1 MKIKKVFPYVM
12 AKPNIDPDPEGEWTP
27 QIFIDAR
34 KKPKM
39 KDGHV
44 LVYVQV
50 LENPKK
56 KPVRRWV
63 LLDLVGTLV
72 ALPPAKKP

>member
-34 KKPKM
+34 K
-39 KDGHV
+39 
-44 LVYVQV
+44 
-50 LENPKK
+50 NPKK